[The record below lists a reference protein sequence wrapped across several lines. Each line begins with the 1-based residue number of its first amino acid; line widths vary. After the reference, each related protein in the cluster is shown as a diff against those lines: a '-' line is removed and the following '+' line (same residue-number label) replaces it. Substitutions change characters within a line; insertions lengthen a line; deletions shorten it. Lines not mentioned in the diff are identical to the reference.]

1 MIVCEVCGGN
11 CDNGE
16 VIQGICLEC
25 RELKEK
31 EIARDILS
39 EKLLHSDFHQMG
51 LGLEGMVSV

>member
-16 VIQGICLEC
+16 LIQGICPEC

-31 EIARDILS
+31 EINRNILS
-39 EKLLHSDFHQMG
+39 EKLLHSDFFQMSF
-51 LGLEGMVSV
+51 GLEGMDDV